1 MTNPAVSP
9 NVSKSATTFIFI
21 TVVIDMLGIG
31 LVWPIMPKLIE
42 EMTGGPVSN
51 AATVYGL
58 LVSGYALMQF
68 LFAPIMGILSDRF
81 GRRPIILISLAGL
94 GLDYIILALAPT
106 LAWIVVGRLMA
117 GVLGATVS
125 TSNAFIAD
133 VTPKE
138 KRAAAFGMI
147 GAAFGVGFIFG
158 PLIGGVLGN
167 IDLRYP
173 FYLAAAISLLN
184 VTFGYFVL
192 PESLP
197 REKRRAIRWKEAN
210 PLSALAQIK
219 QYRSVAA
226 FIIALFLAGL
236 AQAGLQAIWVLWSGV
251 QLGWNIA
258 DAGMSLAVVGVATV
272 IVQGGLVRIII
283 PKFGERRVVFAGYLI
298 SALAFFCLPLVTAGW
313 VIYAGIIVHIIG
325 WGSAQPALQSL
336 MSKAVPEDQQGLLQ
350 GTVSSVNSIGM
361 IIGPIMAT
369 QIFALFTGK
378 LAYVDYPGAWY
389 FVGSVFFLLAVL
401 VIWLDANR
409 YRKRVAAE

>member
-1 MTNPAVSP
+1 MTKPAIS
-9 NVSKSATTFIFI
+9 NSATTFIFI

-51 AATVYGL
+51 AATIYGL

-68 LFAPIMGILSDRF
+68 LFGPIMGILSDRY

-94 GLDYIILALAPT
+94 GVDYVILALAPNLT
-106 LAWIVVGRLMA
+106 WIVVGRLMA

-133 VTPKE
+133 VTPKD

-197 REKRRAIRWKEAN
+197 LKKRRAIRWKEAN
-210 PLSALAQIK
+210 PLSALMQVRK
-219 QYRSVAA
+219 YRSVAA
-226 FIIALFLAGL
+226 FSIALFLAGL
-236 AQAGLQAIWVLWSGV
+236 AQSGLQAIWVLWSGV

-258 DAGMSLAVVGVATV
+258 DAGYSLAVVGVATV
-272 IVQGGLVRIII
+272 IVQGGLVRIIV
-283 PKFGERRVVFAGYLI
+283 PKLGERRVVFLGYLI
-298 SALAFFCLPLVTAGW
+298 SAGAFFFLPIVTVSW
-313 VIYAGIIVHIIG
+313 IVYAGIIVHIIG
-325 WGSAQPALQSL
+325 WGSASPALQAL

-350 GTVSSVNSIGM
+350 GTISSVNSVGM

-369 QIFALFTGK
+369 QIFSLFTGRF
-378 LAYVDYPGAWY
+378 AYLGYPGAWY
-389 FVGSVFFLLAVL
+389 FIGTFFFLSAML
-401 VIWLDANR
+401 VIWLDAGR
-409 YRKRVAAE
+409 YKKRITAKSGQ

>member
-1 MTNPAVSP
+1 MTNPVI
-9 NVSKSATTFIFI
+9 SKSATTFIFI

-51 AATVYGL
+51 AAIVYGL

-68 LFAPIMGILSDRF
+68 LFGPIMGILSDKY
-81 GRRPIILISLAGL
+81 GRRPVILISLAGL
-94 GLDYIILALAPT
+94 GLDYIILALAPN
-106 LAWIVVGRLMA
+106 LVWIVIGRLMA

-138 KRAAAFGMI
+138 KRAAAFGLI

-173 FYLAAAISLLN
+173 FYLAAVISLLN

-197 REKRRAIRWKEAN
+197 MEKRREIRWKEAN
-210 PLSALAQIK
+210 PLNALAQIR

-258 DAGMSLAVVGVATV
+258 DAGFSLAVVGVATV
-272 IVQGGLVRIII
+272 IVQGGLVRIIV
-283 PKFGERRVVFAGYLI
+283 PKFGERNVVFAGYFI
-298 SALAFFCLPLVTAGW
+298 SAIAFFCLPMITAGW
-313 VIYAGIIVHIIG
+313 VIYAGIIVHIVG
-325 WGSAQPALQSL
+325 WGSAQPALQAL

-350 GTVSSVNSIGM
+350 GTISSVNSVGL

-378 LAYVDYPGAWY
+378 LAYLDFPGAWY
-389 FVGSVFFLLAVL
+389 SVGALFFLLAVF
-401 VIWLDANR
+401 VIWLDANQ
-409 YRKRVAAE
+409 YRKGVAAE

>member
-1 MTNPAVSP
+1 MAKSEI
-9 NVSKSATTFIFI
+9 SKSATTFIFI

-42 EMTGGPVSN
+42 EMSGGTVSN
-51 AATVYGL
+51 AATIYGL

-81 GRRPIILISLAGL
+81 GRRPVILVSLAGL
-94 GLDYIILALAPT
+94 GLDYIILALAPN
-106 LAWIVVGRLMA
+106 LVWVVVGRLMA
-117 GVLGATVS
+117 GILGATVS
-125 TSNAFIAD
+125 TANAFIAD

-173 FYLAAAISLLN
+173 FYLAAAISLVN

-192 PESLP
+192 PESHP
-197 REKRRAIRWKEAN
+197 KEKRRAIRWKEAN
-210 PLSALAQIK
+210 PLNALLQIR

-226 FIIALFLAGL
+226 FIVALFLAGL

-251 QLGWNIA
+251 QLGWDIA
-258 DAGMSLAVVGVATV
+258 DAGYSLAIVGVATV
-272 IVQGGLVRIII
+272 IVQGGLVRIIVPI
-283 PKFGERRVVFAGYLI
+283 LGERRIVFIGYLI
-298 SALAFFCLPLVTAGW
+298 SACAFFALPLVAVGW
-313 VIYAGIIVHIIG
+313 VVYAGIIVHIIG
-325 WGSAQPALQSL
+325 WGSASPALQSL
-336 MSKAVPEDQQGLLQ
+336 MSRAVPEDQQGLLQ
-350 GTVSSVNSIGM
+350 GTISSVNSVGM

-369 QIFALFTGK
+369 QIFALFTGD
-378 LAYVDYPGAWY
+378 LAYLGYPGAWY
-389 FVGSVFFLLAVL
+389 FVGSLFFVLAL
-401 VIWLDANR
+401 AVIWLDALR
-409 YRKRVAAE
+409 YRRRKAAERSQ